1 MYIYTTFSI
10 AIFPPKH
17 MIKRSYEMINFL
29 NGLLLIKMPIITMA
43 SCELSQAQSQ
53 MHFYY
58 ICIASRGLST
68 VNMGQ
73 NHLQHAYY
81 QYCYYTHNQ
90 SHVCT

>member
-1 MYIYTTFSI
+1 
-10 AIFPPKH
+10 

-43 SCELSQAQSQ
+43 SCELSLISDA
-53 MHFYY
+53 FLLY
-58 ICIASRGLST
+58 IASHGLST

-90 SHVCT
+90 SHVCKYMPSKNF